1 MFRRRVKKLIL
12 PLILISLAILLA
24 GIYLVERDSADG
36 SIKSIFDVIWYAVV
50 TVATVGY
57 GDYAPVT
64 PAGKM
69 LGLLLVVFTIGFMGF
84 IIGNITTKINKYME
98 DTRLGH
104 FGTDFTNHLVMIG
117 WDKFSKQV
125 LQQIALTN
133 YKVAVITNHKDDVD
147 HIYELF
153 PKNKVFVLYAEY
165 ENFKALEKVNFTQAN
180 TCFIN
185 FQNDMDALVY
195 AINVKK
201 QFPKMEYVVSLQ
213 NTDLKSTF
221 KNAGVDHVVA
231 RNEVASRLAASYI
244 FEPEVAQIT
253 EDLMSTAINEL
264 DYDIQQYLI
273 TESNPYIGMPYLD
286 LFSELKQKYNG
297 VLIGIS
303 RFREGERQLLY
314 NPSKQSLKIG
324 LNDYLILIANGQ
336 AKIKLEKSFGV
347 IEGKAHGHKVV

>member
-1 MFRRRVKKLIL
+1 MFRRRLKKLTA
-12 PLILISLAILLA
+12 PLILAAFCLLLA
-24 GIYLVERDSADG
+24 GIVWAEHDADEAK
-36 SIKSIFDVIWYAVV
+36 IRTFFDVLWYAIV

-57 GDYAPVT
+57 GDYFPVT
-64 PAGKM
+64 ITGKI
-69 LGLLLVVFTIGFMGF
+69 LGMVLVAFTIGFMGF

-98 DTRLGH
+98 DTKMGR
-104 FGTDFTNHLVMIG
+104 FGTDFHNHLVMIG

-125 LQQIALTN
+125 LEQIVLTN
-133 YKVAVITNHKDDVD
+133 YNVAVVTNNKEEVD

-153 PKNKVFVLYAEY
+153 PKNKVFVLFAEFD
-165 ENFKALEKVNFTQAN
+165 NFKALEKVNFNAAS

-201 QFPKMEYVVSLQ
+201 QFPRMEYVVSLQ
-213 NTDLKSTF
+213 NTDLKPTF

-253 EDLMSTAINEL
+253 EDLMATAINEL
-264 DYDIQQYLI
+264 DYDIQQYLV
-273 TESNPYIGMPYLD
+273 TAKNPYIGRPYNE
-286 LFSELKQKYNG
+286 LFNEFKATYNA

-303 RFREGERQLLY
+303 KFREGERQLLY
-314 NPSKQSLKIG
+314 NPDKKSLKIAE
-324 LNDYLILIANGQ
+324 NDFLVLIANGF
-336 AKIKLEKSFGV
+336 AKAKLEKSFGV
-347 IEGKAHGHKVV
+347 IEGKAHGRNAI